1 MINTRYVMKANSKS
15 RALECGF
22 VLRSGPD
29 RELKE
34 KGKGKDFRVALSDIL
49 IQ

>member
-1 MINTRYVMKANSKS
+1 MKANSKS
-15 RALECGF
+15 RALERGF

-34 KGKGKDFRVALSDIL
+34 KGKDFRVALSDIL